1 MLSWRFLRVVGRAPS
16 ILFVA
21 RNNRSL
27 VAKAFLTRSLAMSS
41 ENGGAPTDE
50 KAAPLGPDGKP
61 LSKNALKK
69 LEKEKEKERKKAERE
84 AKQAEEAG
92 AKDAEDYSK
101 DRYAILPMAQS
112 QEKTSKVWTKVK
124 DLTSEAVGK
133 RVLVRARLHTT
144 RGTGKQCFM
153 ILRDRQYTVQGV
165 CAVNDVISKAMVKFA
180 AGINRE
186 SIIDVE
192 GEVKSVDQK
201 VQSCSQEDVE
211 ISVDKI
217 FVVSLAEPRLPLQI
231 EDASRP
237 ETDDEQAHVNQDT
250 RLDNRIID
258 LRTVPNQAIF
268 SIQAGVCN
276 LFREFLT
283 SQGFNEIHTPKII
296 SAASEGG
303 ANVFEVTYFKGKAY
317 LAQSPQ
323 LYKQMVL
330 CADFDRVFTIGSVFR
345 AEDSNTH
352 RHLTEFIGLDIEMT
366 FSEHYHEVI
375 DMIGQTFVHI
385 FKGLRDRY
393 ADDIAKVQK
402 QYNSEPFKFLEPSL
416 VLTYREGVDML
427 REAGV
432 EMNYDEDLSTPNEK
446 LLGKLV
452 KQKYDT
458 DFFILDKYPLCVRPF
473 YTMPDPH
480 NPEWSNSY
488 DMFMRGEEVLSGAQR
503 VHDPTLLTERA
514 KLHEIDIEKIKA
526 YIDSFRYGAP
536 PHGGGGIGLE
546 RVVMLYLDL
555 HNIRKSS
562 MFPRDPKRVTP

>member
-1 MLSWRFLRVVGRAPS
+1 MLSWRFPRFLLTTRIVPNSAS
-16 ILFVA
+16 FVA
-21 RNNRSL
+21 KRFISR
-27 VAKAFLTRSLAMSS
+27 TPIIMSS
-41 ENGGAPTDE
+41 ENGIGEAPTDE
-50 KAAPLGPDGKP
+50 KVAPSGPDGKP

-84 AKQAEEAG
+84 AKQAAEAG
-92 AKDAEDYSK
+92 AKDAEDYAK

-124 DLTSEAVGK
+124 DLTVDSVGK

-153 ILRDRQYTVQGV
+153 IFRDRQYTVQGI
-165 CAVNDVISKAMVKFA
+165 CAVNEVISKGMVKFA
-180 AGINRE
+180 AGINKE

-192 GEVKSVDQK
+192 GEVKLAAQK

-211 ISVDKI
+211 VFVDKI

-231 EDASRP
+231 DDASRP
-237 ETDDEQAHVNQDT
+237 ETDEEQAHVNQDT

-268 SIQAGVCN
+268 SIQAGVCH

-283 SQGFNEIHTPKII
+283 SEGFHEVHTPKII

-366 FSEHYHEVI
+366 FNEHYHEVI
-375 DMIGQTFVHI
+375 EMIGRTFVHI

-393 ADDIAKVQK
+393 AQDIAKVQR
-402 QYNSEPFKFLEPSL
+402 QYHSEPFKFLEPSL
-416 VLTYREGVDML
+416 VLTYHEGVDML
-427 REAGV
+427 REAGID
-432 EMNYDEDLSTPNEK
+432 MNYDEDLSTPNEK

-452 KQKYDT
+452 KRKYDT

-480 NPEWSNSY
+480 NPELSNSY

-503 VHDPTLLTERA
+503 IHDPALLTERA
-514 KLHEIDIEKIKA
+514 KLHDVELEKIKA
-526 YIDSFRYGAP
+526 YIDSFRFGAP

-555 HNIRKSS
+555 HNVRKSS

>member
-1 MLSWRFLRVVGRAPS
+1 
-16 ILFVA
+16 
-21 RNNRSL
+21 
-27 VAKAFLTRSLAMSS
+27 MSS

-124 DLTSEAVGK
+124 DLTLEAVGK

>member
-1 MLSWRFLRVVGRAPS
+1 MLSWRFLRVVGRAPP

-50 KAAPLGPDGKP
+50 KAAALGPDGKP

-124 DLTSEAVGK
+124 DLTLEAVGK